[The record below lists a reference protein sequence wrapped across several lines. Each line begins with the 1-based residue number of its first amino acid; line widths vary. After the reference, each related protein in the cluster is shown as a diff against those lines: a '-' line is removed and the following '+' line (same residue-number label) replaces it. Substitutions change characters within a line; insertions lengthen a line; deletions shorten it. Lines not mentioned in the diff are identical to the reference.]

1 MPLAAG
7 ALLRARSG
15 RCRAGPA
22 CCVITRQAIVAAHK
36 PAPSRRPRPPCCLV
50 QGALQG
56 VVGFLMHIRMQPYAM
71 DLSIICAIVRNQV
84 NRHCTVSLLQQ
95 ARVVAHPSPMDT
107 SDDELEAF
115 SFETTQPPSPAPAAG
130 FMHAAPGSHLEHA
143 CVPGGST
150 SAAHPTHSA
159 SLRPFFGMLGP
170 LQSTGA
176 ASEGPRPDAA
186 VSRGAYDGPLSEA
199 HVLGG
204 LGTSTRSFRPA
215 SLAGHTGLLTSSHP
229 YSTTGPPSG
238 SMSQQAQPSDT
249 EQPHMRA
256 LPGSALH
263 GQAALS
269 HAFLQPCSRTA
280 FARPGQLWR
289 P

>member
-1 MPLAAG
+1 
-7 ALLRARSG
+7 
-15 RCRAGPA
+15 
-22 CCVITRQAIVAAHK
+22 
-36 PAPSRRPRPPCCLV
+36 
-50 QGALQG
+50 
-56 VVGFLMHIRMQPYAM
+56 MHIRMQPYAM
-71 DLSIICAIVRNQV
+71 DLSIVCAIVRNQV

-115 SFETTQPPSPAPAAG
+115 SFETTKPPSPAPAAG
-130 FMHAAPGSHLEHA
+130 FMHAAPGSHPEHA
-143 CVPGGST
+143 CVPGGSV
-150 SAAHPTHSA
+150 SAAHPTHCA

-186 VSRGAYDGPLSEA
+186 VSRGAYDGPLPEA

-204 LGTSTRSFRPA
+204 LGTSTRSFTPA

-229 YSTTGPPSG
+229 YSITGPPSG
-238 SMSQQAQPSDT
+238 SMSQPAQPSDT

-263 GQAALS
+263 GQAAMS
-269 HAFLQPCSRTA
+269 HAFDNLAPAQPAPEQASCGVPDHAAQLGRVPGGTWGAELEA
-280 FARPGQLWR
+280 FDCTQSPGIDSSMDPLLEEVLLWQ
-289 P
+289 